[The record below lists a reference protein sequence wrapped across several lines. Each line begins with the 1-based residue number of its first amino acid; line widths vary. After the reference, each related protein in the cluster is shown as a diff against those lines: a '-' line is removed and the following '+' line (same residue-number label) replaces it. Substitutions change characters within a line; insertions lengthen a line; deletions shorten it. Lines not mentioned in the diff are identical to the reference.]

1 MNQRRSFLKT
11 SATGAVATGAL
22 AAPMIAKAQSPEVR
36 WRLASSFPKAL
47 DTIYGAAEV
56 LSKRVAAVTNNRFQI
71 RVFAGGEIVPA
82 FGVAD
87 AVGNG
92 TVEIGHTASYYYVG
106 KNPTFGLTTSIPF
119 GMNARQMSA
128 WMYHG
133 GGLQVS
139 REFYRQ
145 FGFLNY
151 PGGNTGAQMGGW
163 WRREIQTVADL
174 KGIKIRNP
182 GFGGRVHAAL
192 GAVPQQIPG
201 GEIYQALERGTIDAA
216 EWVGPYD
223 DEKLGLQKIARFYY
237 YPGWWEPGP
246 LLEFYVNQKAFDAL
260 PADYKAALEGACHE
274 ADITMT
280 AEYDAKNPAAL
291 ARLVNGGA
299 QLRAFSPAIMQA
311 AFKASQDIYND
322 EANKFPE
329 FKKVFDSYS
338 RFQRDSSRWMR
349 VCEAAMDNFRPAA

>member
-1 MNQRRSFLKT
+1 
-11 SATGAVATGAL
+11 
-22 AAPMIAKAQSPEVR
+22 
-36 WRLASSFPKAL
+36 
-47 DTIYGAAEV
+47 
-56 LSKRVAAVTNNRFQI
+56 
-71 RVFAGGEIVPA
+71 
-82 FGVAD
+82 
-87 AVGNG
+87 
-92 TVEIGHTASYYYVG
+92 
-106 KNPTFGLTTSIPF
+106 
-119 GMNARQMSA
+119 
-128 WMYHG
+128 
-133 GGLQVS
+133 
-139 REFYRQ
+139 
-145 FGFLNY
+145 
-151 PGGNTGAQMGGW
+151 
-163 WRREIQTVADL
+163 
-174 KGIKIRNP
+174 
-182 GFGGRVHAAL
+182 VHAAL

>member
-22 AAPMIAKAQSPEVR
+22 AAPMIAKAQAPEVR
-36 WRLASSFPKAL
+36 WRLASSFPKSL
-47 DTIYGAAEV
+47 DTIYGGAEV
-56 LSKRVAAVTNNRFQI
+56 LAKRVAAATNNKFQI

-106 KNPTFGLTTSIPF
+106 KNPTFALSSTIPF
-119 GMNARQMSA
+119 GMNTRQMSA
-128 WMYHG
+128 WMYFG
-133 GGLQVS
+133 GGLQVT
-139 REFYRQ
+139 REFYKQ
-145 FGFLNY
+145 FGFMNF

-163 WRREIQTVADL
+163 WRKEVQTLADL

-223 DEKLGLQKIARFYY
+223 DEKLGLQKIAKFYY

-246 LLEFYVNQKAFDAL
+246 LLEFYVNEKAFNAL
-260 PADYKAALEGACHE
+260 PAEYKAALEGACYE

-299 QLRAFSPAIMQA
+299 QLRSFSQPIMQA
-311 AFKASQDIYND
+311 AYKAAQDIYSD
-322 EANKFPE
+322 ESNKLPE

-338 RFQRDSSRWMR
+338 RFQRDSVRWFR
-349 VCEAAMDNFRPAA
+349 VCEAAMDNFRPA